1 MSCYLT
7 FCSRFSNMGF
17 ISIFQ
22 GRKRQW
28 HRRSNGRS
36 TSALFRLFSHRQ
48 VSITLQ
54 KRTKV
59 YGSSCFIS
67 LVMCFCVWHQFK
79 MVQSKIICSGG
90 KEEECSKLFNDFSSN
105 QQHVLFSTTTVRGNP
120 SFVSCMTFRCS
131 LNSARLFSLEPEIT
145 RSNSW
150 SLALSCGR
158 TSVGVKWE
166 RVSFI

>member
-1 MSCYLT
+1 MLICLMSCYLT

-59 YGSSCFIS
+59 YGSSCLIS
-67 LVMCFCVWHQFK
+67 LVMCFRVRHQFK
-79 MVQSKIICSGG
+79 MVQSKMWSVLEVKERNIRSCSTI
-90 KEEECSKLFNDFSSN
+90 SLQISSTCCFP
-105 QQHVLFSTTTVRGNP
+105 QLLWGEIHLLSAAWHSGALWTVLDY
-120 SFVSCMTFRCS
+120 S
-131 LNSARLFSLEPEIT
+131 L
-145 RSNSW
+145 
-150 SLALSCGR
+150 
-158 TSVGVKWE
+158 
-166 RVSFI
+166 

>member
-1 MSCYLT
+1 MSCHLT

-59 YGSSCFIS
+59 YGGSCLIS
-67 LVMCFCVWHQFK
+67 LVMCFCVRHQFK

-90 KEEECSKLFNDFSSN
+90 KEEHSKLFNDFSSN
-105 QQHVLFSTTTVRGNP
+105 QQHVLFSTTTVKGNP
-120 SFVSCMTFRCS
+120 SFVSCVTFRCS
-131 LNSARLFSLEPEIT
+131 SNSSRLFSRTWDHQKSSLELWKDIT
-145 RSNSW
+145 R
-150 SLALSCGR
+150 CQMR
-158 TSVGVKWE
+158 TCFFHSI
-166 RVSFI
+166 FP